1 MEYEDFMKQQQE
13 TNELKSINFSLLGDT
28 ISLQNT
34 VALLLKVK
42 CKRSTSLT
50 INVQDCIHKYFDV
63 LYEMVNN
70 DDDMKSVDLLVWF
83 ITKLLRGTYN
93 KETSCIILDTNAIL
107 YTEVTSSHDN
117 NINVVTTIEAFSI
130 KIQSLLK
137 QLVMNSGKEMSKCFS
152 ECWLVI
158 LNNERFETLMRK
170 ALNIYKQRLL
180 LIIITINNN
189 ERFTICGVKA

>member
-170 ALNIYKQRLL
+170 ALNIYKQR
-180 LIIITINNN
+180 
-189 ERFTICGVKA
+189 